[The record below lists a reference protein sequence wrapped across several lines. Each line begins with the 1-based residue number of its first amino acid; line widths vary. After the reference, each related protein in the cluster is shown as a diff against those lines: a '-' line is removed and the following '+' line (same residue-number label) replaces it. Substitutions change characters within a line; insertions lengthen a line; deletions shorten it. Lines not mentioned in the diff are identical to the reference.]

1 MDCLQG
7 APIRDHQRGVVL
19 VLDLR
24 AAEDPVGTDVVPTVA
39 GFREVDIHMVLD
51 FDQ

>member
-1 MDCLQG
+1 MDYLRG
-7 APIRDHQRGVVL
+7 ALVRDHLRGVVSA
-19 VLDLR
+19 LDLR
-24 AAEDPVGTDVVPTVA
+24 AAEDPVGTDVVPGVA

>member
-1 MDCLQG
+1 MDCLRG
-7 APIRDHQRGVVL
+7 ASIRDHLRGVVSAM
-19 VLDLR
+19 DLR
-24 AAEDPVGTDVVPTVA
+24 AAEDPVGTDVVPAVA